1 MAAVPPPAP
10 RRRPRRGSLQR
21 PINGRLY
28 RGTWLLVALPLLVA
42 AFSVA
47 RPAPLPPPNLPP
59 AFDRLSAL
67 ALTRDLAVHYPNR
80 VPGTAGATGAA
91 RWFRDQLR
99 PYGFEVQ
106 AERFSARIPGVG
118 RTQLTNLLAIAPG
131 RSQRAIVV
139 MAHRDDT
146 GAGQGANDDASGT
159 AALIELARAYANPGA
174 VGGGGTAGSPRVRPT
189 FTIIFLSTD
198 GGAYGN
204 LGAAEFAKHSPYREG
219 VVAVVNLEAIASS
232 GPPRLIFTGDTS
244 RSPAAALVETAAA
257 QVQEETGVQPARASM
272 LRQLIDLAFPFSL
285 HGQAPFVARGIPAV
299 TITSARDRP
308 LNSFTDTTSQIDL
321 QRLGQL
327 GRASQN
333 VLDALDQGLDL
344 AQGTSSYV
352 YLGAR
357 IIRGWAVELVLIAA
371 LLPYYAAVVD
381 LFARCR
387 RRRVP
392 VAPALRSY
400 RSRLGFWLWSGGV
413 FFLFAILGVWPRGI
427 ARPPALEGPAV
438 HWPAAGIAG
447 LAVLMLVGWFA
458 SRDRLIPRRQVR
470 MQEELAGHVGAL
482 LALGLVALLIVATNP
497 FALVFVL
504 PALHIWLWLPQ
515 VRAQAPWVRAALLV
529 CGFVGPL
536 LVLWSFGSRYGLG
549 LDAPWYVAE
558 LFGLGYAPFPAFV
571 IGLCFVAG
579 AAQLVALVAG
589 RYAPYPDESEHR
601 RRGPLRSVLRRL
613 HLAGRHRRAASV
625 HDARALES

>member
-1 MAAVPPPAP
+1 MAAVPPRAP
-10 RRRPRRGSLQR
+10 RRRPRPGSLQR

-47 RPAPLPPPNLPP
+47 RPGPLPPPNLPP

-67 ALTRDLAVHYPNR
+67 DLTKDLAIHYPNR

-91 RWFRDQLR
+91 RWFREQLR

-106 AERFSARIPGVG
+106 AERFRARIPGVG
-118 RTQLTNLLAIAPG
+118 ETLLTNLLAIAPG

-139 MAHRDDT
+139 MAHRDAT
-146 GAGQGANDDASGT
+146 GSGQGANDDASGT
-159 AALIELARAYANPGA
+159 AALIELARAYANPS
-174 VGGGGTAGSPRVRPT
+174 GGGSAGSPRVRPT

-198 GGAYGN
+198 GGAYGS
-204 LGAAEFAKHSPYREG
+204 LGAAHFAEHSPYREG
-219 VVAVVNLEAIASS
+219 VVAVVDLDAIAST

-244 RSPAAALVETAAA
+244 RSPAASLVETAAA
-257 QVQEETGVQPARASM
+257 QVQQETGAQPARASM
-272 LRQLIDLAFPFSL
+272 LRQLIDLGFPFSL
-285 HGQAPFVARGIPAV
+285 YGQAPFVARGIPAV
-299 TITSARDRP
+299 TITSAGDRP
-308 LNSFTDTTSQIDL
+308 LNTFTDTTPRLSL

-327 GRASQN
+327 GRAAQN
-333 VLDALDQGLDL
+333 TLDALDQGLDL

-352 YLGAR
+352 YLGSR

-371 LLPYYAAVVD
+371 LLPYCAAVVD

-400 RSRLGFWLWSGGV
+400 RSRLCFWLWSGAV
-413 FFLFAILGVWPRGI
+413 FFLFAIVGVWPRG
-427 ARPPALEGPAV
+427 APRPPALEGAAV
-438 HWPAAGIAG
+438 HWPAAGIVG
-447 LAVLMLVGWFA
+447 LAALMLLSWFV
-458 SRDRLIPRRQVR
+458 SRDRLLPRRRVR
-470 MQEELAGHVGAL
+470 VQEELAGHVGAL

-515 VRAQAPWVRAALLV
+515 VRTQAPWVRALLLA

-536 LVLWSFGSRYGLG
+536 LLIWSFASRYELG

-558 LFGLGYAPFPAFV
+558 LFVLGYAPLPAFV
-571 IGLCFVAG
+571 IGLCFLAG

-589 RYAPYPDESEHR
+589 RYAPYPEASGR
-601 RRGPLRSVLRRL
+601 GRRGPLRTVFRRL
-613 HLAGRHRRAASV
+613 YLAERHRRAASA
-625 HDARALES
+625 DGSRALEG